1 MKRLTFIALLALTSC
16 TYVEPEPFSDYI
28 GTSPPSLDAPR
39 TRQVQG
45 MTVFDETGPIELTIE
60 DAVLAAVSYNQALA
74 VESITPDIRRTF
86 ERQLQA
92 LFDPVI
98 SASGAYSRERIAGDN
113 IGDTTTSGVDV
124 DAAAAVELPTG
135 TAIEAQVATAYESPP
150 GRNDRYA
157 SRIGVSMTQA
167 LLRGA
172 GSDVNLVSLRQ
183 ARLDTITSQYEL
195 RGFVQALVAQVQ
207 ITYWNYMLAQKQID
221 IFEQS
226 LDLARQQLRDTQ
238 ERIRIG
244 RLPETEEAAAQAQVA
259 LRKENLINARSEL
272 SSLRVRLLRLI
283 NPPGEVWNR
292 VVIPVDL
299 PSPPQADLDD
309 VESHVTLALRARPEL
324 NQARLLIARNELEVI
339 RTRNG
344 LLPRLDLFVTLGKT
358 GYAESFGQS
367 IADALSEPSYD
378 ILAGA
383 RMEFPPLNRSA
394 RAEHARARLSVRQAQ
409 ESLENLDQLV
419 QVDVRLAHLEV
430 QRLAQQVQA
439 TAATRE
445 LQEEVY
451 RTENAKFSVGRSTSY
466 LVAQAQR
473 DLLSS
478 QIAEVRAIVD
488 YLNAMVELYRLDG
501 SLLERL
507 GIVAPG
513 AVPPD
518 DVELY

>member
-1 MKRLTFIALLALTSC
+1 
-16 TYVEPEPFSDYI
+16 
-28 GTSPPSLDAPR
+28 
-39 TRQVQG
+39 
-45 MTVFDETGPIELTIE
+45 
-60 DAVLAAVSYNQALA
+60 
-74 VESITPDIRRTF
+74 
-86 ERQLQA
+86 
-92 LFDPVI
+92 
-98 SASGAYSRERIAGDN
+98 
-113 IGDTTTSGVDV
+113 
-124 DAAAAVELPTG
+124 
-135 TAIEAQVATAYESPP
+135 
-150 GRNDRYA
+150 
-157 SRIGVSMTQA
+157 
-167 LLRGA
+167 
-172 GSDVNLVSLRQ
+172 
-183 ARLDTITSQYEL
+183 
-195 RGFVQALVAQVQ
+195 
-207 ITYWNYMLAQKQID
+207 
-221 IFEQS
+221 
-226 LDLARQQLRDTQ
+226 
-238 ERIRIG
+238 
-244 RLPETEEAAAQAQVA
+244 
-259 LRKENLINARSEL
+259 
-272 SSLRVRLLRLI
+272 
-283 NPPGEVWNR
+283 
-292 VVIPVDL
+292 
-299 PSPPQADLDD
+299 
-309 VESHVTLALRARPEL
+309 
-324 NQARLLIARNELEVI
+324 LLIARNELEVI

-378 ILAGA
+378 ILAGV

-451 RTENAKFSVGRSTSY
+451 RAENAKFSVGRSTSY